1 MQSGREYRPTEGGN
15 REPQCRFSSNRRSSN
30 QCGRVD
36 PGCGQARRAG
46 NARHA
51 RDAEHAGNDERLPDD
66 GRWHDAA
73 ASAWKREAPAA
84 DVGRNDA
91 EDGRDRE
98 QVCGAGEIE
107 RMANDGA
114 PWYRN
119 AAARS
124 LILRRYLLWL
134 AVLSLGWEIAQLPLY
149 TLWKAATLASMAFAV
164 AHCTVGD
171 ILIGSAALAAAL
183 VITQAPT
190 LAGWHWRRIAFVSAM
205 IATSYTAFSEWMN
218 TFVLRSWEYSELMP
232 RVSLGD
238 IELGLSPLVQWLLIP
253 PLALWLAS
261 RARWTAG

>member
-30 QCGRVD
+30 QCERVE
-36 PGCGQARRAG
+36 PCRRQTGGTGNAGHAR
-46 NARHA
+46 NARH
-51 RDAEHAGNDERLPDD
+51 DERLPDD
-66 GRWHDAA
+66 GRRHDAA
-73 ASAWKREAPAA
+73 TSAWKRKAPAA

-114 PWYRN
+114 PWYRD

-149 TLWKAATLASMAFAV
+149 TLWKQATPAYMAFAV
-164 AHCTVGD
+164 AHCMVGD
-171 ILIGSAALAAAL
+171 VLIGSAALAAAL
-183 VITQAPT
+183 VVTQTLA

-205 IATSYTAFSEWMN
+205 IA
-218 TFVLRSWEYSELMP
+218 V
-232 RVSLGD
+232 
-238 IELGLSPLVQWLLIP
+238 
-253 PLALWLAS
+253 
-261 RARWTAG
+261 